1 MQGKCCLRE
10 TRKHIKPYV
19 CGSCWVA
26 STKICWMNI
35 YIYMWK
41 LWIPDTST
49 VYPSNKDLGYGT
61 YHTSGPQ
68 IRVGHNRGH
77 HQVSEDV
84 PKVRILG
91 RSTVL
96 LRIIGKQP
104 PIYCILQMETW
115 KIIKSGGKIYL
126 YIYIVL
132 WLVMEYFWTWSW
144 PHCVRGTASTMRAMR
159 PGGAPLYP
167 KIWVWLTWYGYW
179 IGMSPV

>member
-1 MQGKCCLRE
+1 MY
-10 TRKHIKPYV
+10 IYN
-19 CGSCWVA
+19 
-26 STKICWMNI
+26 ICI
-35 YIYMWK
+35 YIWK
-41 LWIPDTST
+41 LWITDTST
-49 VYPSNKDLGYGT
+49 IYPSNKDLGYGT

-91 RSTVL
+91 TSTVL

-126 YIYIVL
+126 YIYSLVTCDGVFL
-132 WLVMEYFWTWSW
+132 NLVMTTLCSRDSIDHESHETRWSTSI
-144 PHCVRGTASTMRAMR
+144 PQKSGCG
-159 PGGAPLYP
+159 
-167 KIWVWLTWYGYW
+167 
-179 IGMSPV
+179 